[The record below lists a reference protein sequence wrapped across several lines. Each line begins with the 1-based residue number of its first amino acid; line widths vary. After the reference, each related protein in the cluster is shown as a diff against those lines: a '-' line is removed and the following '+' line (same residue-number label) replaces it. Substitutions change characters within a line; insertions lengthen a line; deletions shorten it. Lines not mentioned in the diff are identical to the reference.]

1 MTNAHEFLEWFQN
14 ATEKLDDDVTRDV
27 LDAELFD
34 VADAAIDARGVIQT
48 AIDRARS
55 DFNDGDE
62 LDDDDMRQFI
72 QDVVNEVV
80 EVGASPNEVASVQSR
95 HGGTEE
101 AKKNIDLY
109 AQAETDTD
117 NLNGYLEPFSSP
129 IAALTEGMA
138 NYAESVALEYFSTFV
153 RHLESLVDDLP

>member
-14 ATEKLDDDVTRDV
+14 TTEKLDDDVTRDV

-62 LDDDDMRQFI
+62 LDDTEMRQFI

-80 EVGASPNEVASVQSR
+80 EVGASLNEVASVQSR

-101 AKKNIDLY
+101 AKRNIDLY

-117 NLNGYLEPFSSP
+117 NLNAYLEPFSSP

-138 NYAESVALEYFSTFV
+138 NYAESVALKYFSTFV
-153 RHLESLVDDLP
+153 RHLESLVDELP